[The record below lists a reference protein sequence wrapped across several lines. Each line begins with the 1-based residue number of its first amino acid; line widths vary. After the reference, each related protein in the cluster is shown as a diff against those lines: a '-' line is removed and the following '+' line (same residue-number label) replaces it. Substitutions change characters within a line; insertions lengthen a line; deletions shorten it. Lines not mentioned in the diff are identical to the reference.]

1 MVEVVTSEEFSEF
14 QKSIEEKLDAINK
27 NLNDLI
33 KGMNENRDK
42 TNTDLN
48 KAMSEIYERI
58 DELEGSNKGFIERL
72 RDAINPHAAEP
83 VREKEDSKP
92 IEKTEKTLGKVA
104 EVISRCPN
112 FFDWDWCQVNCP
124 LYQLCDNVSTV
135 QDTSKLSQKG
145 SIDRFK
151 ELLKQFVSPNHLK
164 KDEYLPAGENF
175 S

>member
-1 MVEVVTSEEFSEF
+1 MIGGIILTHGPIAQALIQASEEILGSV
-14 QKSIEEKLDAINK
+14 N
-27 NLNDLI
+27 NLF
-33 KGMNENRDK
+33 GFAT
-42 TNTDLN
+42 TNLSLE
-48 KAMSEIYERI
+48 AIYERI

-72 RDAINPHAAEP
+72 RDAINPHATEP
-83 VREKEDSKP
+83 MREKDESKP

-151 ELLKQFVSPNHLK
+151 EILKQFASSNYLK
-164 KDEYLPAGENF
+164 KNEYL
-175 S
+175 